1 MEKVLKFDEKFQIFF
16 EGVEDFCRHNNY
28 DKNITNY
35 ISQCL
40 NILFKFPKVVFSGF
54 YFLNQETFDFDFSSV
69 VPESFEKKM
78 KEAELRMIDKGELG
92 KSLQS
97 GHIGIFSDEDG
108 NIKTNY
114 LICPL
119 IGSTGVLA
127 VIFINVAEIPEDSDD
142 YLMMLLNMFINTVAM
157 TIDNLIIRENQSKS
171 QEMLDQIVASR
182 TMKLAKSKVQLGEKI
197 ETLKSDLTMT
207 MPHEVRTPIN
217 QILGFSDYLLK
228 HFKKNKIEGQE
239 DFSEILWDIHASAE
253 RLKKLFENYLFFA
266 KLTLISTNVFEIQD
280 LQKDATLSAEPII
293 YDRALMKAH
302 DSGRSEDMQIELID
316 SPVAMNE
323 EYLNKIIEEV
333 VDNSFKYSE
342 PGSFIFV
349 GSSIIGKNYVISVKD
364 HGRGMTKDQI
374 ENIDAYV
381 QFDRRLYEQQGSGL
395 GLSIVRRILDL
406 HNGDFYIES
415 EPGKFTTVFIKIPVS
430 SETEEDII

>member
-1 MEKVLKFDEKFQIFF
+1 MQNEVIFSGKFQDFFDE
-16 EGVEDFCRHNNY
+16 VENFCNRKNNE
-28 DKNITNY
+28 NNVGNY
-35 ISQCL
+35 ISESL
-40 NILFKFPKVVFSGF
+40 TILTYFPSANFASL
-54 YFLNQETFDFDFSSV
+54 YFLNQDTFDFEFNSI

-92 KSLQS
+92 KSLQT
-97 GHIGIFSDEDG
+97 GTLGFFREEEKGMG
-108 NIKTNY
+108 NNY

-119 IGSTGVLA
+119 IGSNGALA
-127 VIFINVAEIPEDSDD
+127 VIFINVGDSFEYMES
-142 YLMMLLNMFINTVAM
+142 YLLKLLSMFISSIAM
-157 TIDNLIIRENQSKS
+157 TIDNFVLRENQLKA

-217 QILGFSDYLLK
+217 QILGFSDYLVK
-228 HFKKNKIEGQE
+228 HFTNTNIDGAE
-239 DFSEILWDIHASAE
+239 DYREILEDIHSSAE
-253 RLKKLFENYLFFA
+253 RLKQLFENYLFFA

-280 LQKDATLSAEPII
+280 LQKEVTLSAEPII
-293 YDRALMKAH
+293 YDKALMKAH
-302 DSGRSEDMQIELID
+302 DLGRGDDIQIELID

-323 EYLNKIIEEV
+323 EYLNKIIEEI

-342 PGSFIFV
+342 QGSPVYI
-349 GSSIIGKNYVISVKD
+349 GSSIIGKNFVISIKD
-364 HGRGMTKDQI
+364 EGRGMSKDQI

-381 QFDRRLYEQQGSGL
+381 QFERRAYEQQGSGL

-415 EPGKFTTVFIKIPVS
+415 EPGKFTTVFIKIPIPT
-430 SETEEDII
+430 ETENGTE